1 MRRAGR
7 LLRGVV
13 AGGSAVAALG
23 AAHALVN
30 SRLVRTPAAD
40 PPPCREPVSLLV
52 PARDEAHRI
61 TPTLRSLLA
70 QRGVPDL
77 EVLVLDDGSTDG
89 TADVVRA
96 VGGDRVRV
104 ITGDPPPPGL
114 PGKPHA
120 CARLAAEARGR
131 VLVFVDAD
139 VVLAPHA
146 VAAAAHLLRSAGL
159 DAVSPFPRQLADD
172 AATRLVQP
180 LLPWSWLVFLPLRLA
195 ERSPRE
201 SLCAANGQFFV
212 IDAAALERCGGFG
225 AVADAVLD
233 DIALMRAVKRAG
245 GRGAVADGSGVA
257 ECRMYRGWPEVA
269 AGYEKSLWAATGG
282 PVAATALAAG
292 LASVFVLPPLAALA
306 GSRAGLLGYAAA
318 VAGRVVTARRTGG
331 RAWPDA
337 LAHPV
342 SVGALLTLLARS
354 WRARRSGS
362 LTWKHRPLHGSR

>member
-1 MRRAGR
+1 MRRVLGA
-7 LLRGVV
+7 LV
-13 AGGSAVAALG
+13 AGGSATAALG
-23 AAHALVN
+23 TAHALVN
-30 SRLVRTPAAD
+30 SRLVRTPPVD

-61 TPTLRSLLA
+61 APTLRSLLA

-77 EVLVLDDGSTDG
+77 EVLVCDDGSTDG

-96 VGGDRVRV
+96 VAAGDPRVRLL
-104 ITGDPPPPGL
+104 TGSPPPAGL
-114 PGKPHA
+114 PGKPAA

-146 VAAAAHLLRSAGL
+146 AAAAADLLRSAGL

-172 AATRLVQP
+172 PATRLVQP
-180 LLPWSWLVFLPLRLA
+180 LLQWSWLVFLPLRLA

-201 SLCAANGQFFV
+201 SLSAANGQFFV
-212 IDAAALERCGGFG
+212 VDAEALRRCGGFE

-233 DIALMRAVKRAG
+233 DIALMRAVKRSG

-257 ECRMYRGWPEVA
+257 ECRMYRGWSEVA
-269 AGYEKSLWAATGG
+269 AGYEKSLWAATGS
-282 PVAATALAAG
+282 PVGAVLLAAALAW
-292 LASVFVLPPLAALA
+292 VFVLPPVAALA

-342 SVGALLTLLARS
+342 SVAALLRLLARS
-354 WRARRSGS
+354 WRARRAGT
-362 LTWKHRPLHGSR
+362 LTWKNRPLHGSR

>member
-1 MRRAGR
+1 MRR
-7 LLRGVV
+7 LLRGLVT
-13 AGGSAVAALG
+13 AGSAVAALG
-23 AAHALVN
+23 TLHAAVN
-30 SRLVRTPAAD
+30 ARLVRAPRAD

-61 TPTLRSLLA
+61 APALRSFLA
-70 QRGVPDL
+70 QRDVPDL

-96 VGGDRVRV
+96 IAGDRVRV
-104 ITGDPPPPGL
+104 IPGDPPPPGL

-146 VAAAAHLLRSAGL
+146 VAAAVHLLRSAGL

-180 LLPWSWLVFLPLRLA
+180 LLQWSWLVFLPLRLA
-195 ERSPRE
+195 ERSRRE
-201 SLCAANGQFFV
+201 SLSAANGQFFV
-212 IDAAALERCGGFG
+212 VDATALRRCGGFEG
-225 AVADAVLD
+225 VADAVLD

-245 GRGAVADGSGVA
+245 GRGAVADGSGIA
-257 ECRMYRGWPEVA
+257 ECRMYRGWAEVA
-269 AGYEKSLWAATGG
+269 AGYEKSLWAATGS
-282 PVAATALAAG
+282 PAAAIALATG
-292 LASVFVLPPLAALA
+292 LASAFVLPPLAALT
-306 GSRAGLLGYAAA
+306 GSRAGLVGYAAA

-331 RAWPDA
+331 RPWPDA

-342 SVGALLTLLARS
+342 SVGTLLTLLARS
-354 WRARRSGS
+354 WRARRAGT

>member
-1 MRRAGR
+1 VRRVLGA
-7 LLRGVV
+7 LV

-23 AAHALVN
+23 TAHALVN
-30 SRLVRTPAAD
+30 ARLVRAPSAD
-40 PPPCREPVSLLV
+40 PPPCAEPVSVLV

-61 TPTLRSLLA
+61 APTLRSLLA

-77 EVLVLDDGSTDG
+77 EVLVCDDGSTDG

-96 VGGDRVRV
+96 VVAGDPRVRL
-104 ITGDPPPPGL
+104 ITGSPPPDGL
-114 PGKPHA
+114 PGKPGA

-131 VLVFVDAD
+131 VLVCVDAD
-139 VVLAPHA
+139 VVLEPHA

-180 LLPWSWLVFLPLRLA
+180 LLQWSWLVFLPLRVA

-201 SLCAANGQFFV
+201 ALSAANGQFFV
-212 IDAAALERCGGFG
+212 IDADALRRCGGFE

-233 DIALMRAVKRAG
+233 DIALMRAVKRSG

-257 ECRMYRGWPEVA
+257 RCRMYRGWAEVA
-269 AGYEKSLWAATGG
+269 AGYEKSLWAATGS
-282 PVAATALAAG
+282 PVRAALLAALLG
-292 LASVFVLPPLAALA
+292 WVFLLPPLAALT
-306 GSRAGLLGYAAA
+306 GSGAGLLGYAAA
-318 VAGRVVTARRTGG
+318 VAGRAVTARRTGG

-342 SVGALLTLLARS
+342 SVGVLLRLLARS
-354 WRARRSGS
+354 WRARRAGT
-362 LTWKHRPLHGSR
+362 LTWKNRPLHGSR